1 MTLRKVCADKSVEI
15 DVQLVA
21 SLLNPLCVIAFKLSL
36 FFCWFFFFLFFKNKT
51 KNKVLSLTEPHRAVL
66 QRRFL
71 LQTPE
76 LPRKYKCVKQPPG
89 CTVHLQDMIP
99 RNRQTAEV
107 LYTLALGHTGLAVRL
122 QLE

>member
-36 FFCWFFFFLFFKNKT
+36 FFCCFFFPFFKKN

-76 LPRKYKCVKQPPG
+76 LPRKYKRVKQPPG

-99 RNRQTAEV
+99 RNRQTADV